1 MLTVCLGFCCP
12 SVPYSWKLSFKTE
25 KSIFDIVLCGGTAR
39 EGEIWRAN
47 LQQRISA
54 SRARLDHSN
63 LKRQLSHRNPNSK
76 KICIVP
82 DDLKPVA
89 RTMIHPHS
97 RSRSELSENSTS
109 GEHPHAPGTTSH
121 NDKVQLLYI
130 LNTDLSSDNVSKST
144 PASPSSPSRQS
155 RHEFFPTNVL
165 GNSSEIYRSRSVSGG
180 ASGNR
185 IYTISP
191 ARQERAKAEHLLCD
205 VWSSELLEPLTMIM
219 TPRTTFSSSGRTS
232 AMSHRSV
239 SRGSIQNETT
249 LMRKLSNHGISLP
262 WPSRKKSYPGLQP
275 MDLEITSVISRPQS
289 PEECSSPP
297 QMLPRSSSYTFGR
310 TPSKRQA
317 LGLKLNTVVSRP
329 PSSWRQEVPDT
340 QENIGFP
347 SSIVLPKRNKTVLRN
362 TSSERAVP
370 TKAECW
376 WLVNA
381 DSSSSSQ
388 TSPAHSDFE
397 IEISPTF
404 TKSSMP
410 PPPVKSQVNGR
421 GNIRR
426 FLTGF

>member
-1 MLTVCLGFCCP
+1 MLTEGIGFCCP
-12 SVPYSWKLSFKTE
+12 SLPYSWKLGFKTE
-25 KSIFDIVLCGGTAR
+25 KSVFDIVLCGSTAR

-47 LQQRISA
+47 LQQRICA
-54 SRARLDHSN
+54 SKASFNHSN
-63 LKRQLSHRNPNSK
+63 LKRQLSHQSTRSTR
-76 KICIVP
+76 ICVVP

-89 RTMIHPHS
+89 RSIVYSHS
-97 RSRSELSENSTS
+97 RSRSELTRNVAS
-109 GEHPHAPGTTSH
+109 GEPTQAFRATNHGDNVRT
-121 NDKVQLLYI
+121 LYI
-130 LNTDLSSDNVSKST
+130 LNTDLSSDNLSKST

-155 RHEFFPTNVL
+155 KHDFFPNNVL
-165 GNSSEIYRSRSVSGG
+165 GTSSEIYRSRSVSGG

-191 ARQERAKAEHLLCD
+191 ARHERAKAEHLLCD
-205 VWSSELLEPLTMIM
+205 VWSSELLEPLTMFM
-219 TPRTTFSSSGRTS
+219 TARTSFSNSGRTS

-262 WPSRKKSYPGLQP
+262 WPSRKKSYPGLQTT
-275 MDLEITSVISRPQS
+275 DLEITSVISRPES
-289 PEECSSPP
+289 PEEYSLPP
-297 QMLPRSSSYTFGR
+297 QMVPRSSSYTFGR

-317 LGLKLNTVVSRP
+317 LGLRLNTVVSRP
-329 PSSWRQEVPDT
+329 PSSWKQETLDT
-340 QENIGFP
+340 QENMGFP
-347 SSIVLPKRNKTVLRN
+347 SSIVLPKRNKSVLRK

-381 DSSSSSQ
+381 DSSSSNQ

-397 IEISPTF
+397 IEISPIT

-410 PPPVKSQVNGR
+410 PPSVKTQVNGR

>member
-1 MLTVCLGFCCP
+1 
-12 SVPYSWKLSFKTE
+12 VPYSWKLGFKTE
-25 KSIFDIVLCGGTAR
+25 KSVFDIVLCGSTAR

-47 LQQRISA
+47 LQQRICA
-54 SRARLDHSN
+54 SRASPDHSN
-63 LKRQLSHRNPNSK
+63 LKRQPSHCSTKSNR
-76 KICIVP
+76 ICIVP

-89 RTMIHPHS
+89 RTMIHPHA
-97 RSRSELSENSTS
+97 RSRSELLENSIP
-109 GEHPHAPGTTSH
+109 GEQTHAPRATNHGDNVRT
-121 NDKVQLLYI
+121 LYI
-130 LNTDLSSDNVSKST
+130 LNTDLSYDNLSKSN

-155 RHEFFPTNVL
+155 RHEFFPNNVL

-205 VWSSELLEPLTMIM
+205 VWSSELLEPLTMLM
-219 TPRTTFSSSGRTS
+219 TPKTPFSSSGRTS

-239 SRGSIQNETT
+239 SRGSAQNETT

-275 MDLEITSVISRPQS
+275 TDLEITSVISRSQS
-289 PEECSSPP
+289 PDECAPPP
-297 QMLPRSSSYTFGR
+297 QVLPRSSSYTFGR

-317 LGLKLNTVVSRP
+317 LGLRLNTVVSRP
-329 PSSWRQEVPDT
+329 PSSWKQEVPDT
-340 QENIGFP
+340 QENIGFSTSIGFP
-347 SSIVLPKRNKTVLRN
+347 STIVLPKRNKTVLRK

-376 WLVNA
+376 WLVNT

-397 IEISPTF
+397 IEISPTS

-410 PPPVKSQVNGR
+410 PPPVKTQVNGR